1 MHYCNICNFL
11 TSTNHNLQNHYKSK
25 KHILQQNMFNIKNNI
40 CAFCN
45 RSYKYQNSFYKH
57 QQICEKNKNNNISD
71 VESLKVSLYK
81 INNDLEINKIKSE
94 LKDKIIEI
102 KELENK
108 ILQLQINNNVVNTT
122 LINNN
127 INNIQICDT

>member
-25 KHILQQNMFNIKNNI
+25 KHILQQNIVNNNNNI
-40 CAFCN
+40 CTYCN

-57 QQICEKNKNNNISD
+57 QQICKKNNTQHNTQQNDIK
-71 VESLKVSLYK
+71 SLKIALDQ
-81 INNDLEINKIKSE
+81 INKDLEIANLKNE
-94 LKDKIIEI
+94 LKDKIIKI

-108 ILQLQINNNVVNTT
+108 NLQLQINNNLKN
-122 LINNN
+122 
-127 INNIQICDT
+127 QILSQSDIMT